1 MAIAEGAGIDSFRVL
16 LSGMMPRMRATLL
29 AQGVL
34 SLGLCLLA
42 LVAHAD
48 TPAPSS
54 SVALIAPG
62 AQYRYW
68 VDTTPLPA
76 EQYGTIA
83 LFDAEGASPS
93 IASRPVLWTSLQS
106 APEGWPSKGLS
117 AGAHQTGLAPLAS
130 RRGATKCD
138 CKTEVG
144 DSSKKRQAALYVSR
158 RFTLPADVDL
168 AKYSLLELRLLYRDG
183 VRVFLNGRQIT
194 SRAFPTESDALPNA
208 KASKGPEWEE
218 FLIPVTR
225 GSLVVGE
232 NVFSVEVR
240 PGSHAHGV
248 RFDAALALREA
259 GRVVRGPMVQRVRE
273 QSASIRFD
281 TDLPSVAYVEYG
293 TTSSFGRR
301 ATSAAG
307 TLARHHRVQLTGL
320 APGQAVHY
328 RVVAAGHAGKAH
340 IFHVPPKAP
349 EPLRFAVYGDV
360 RGGHRVHGEILS
372 SLLDEAIDFVVVTGD
387 MVLRGSDEA
396 DWQRFFLVAAPLLA
410 RLPYY
415 PVAGNHDTGTSGDE
429 RRRMSELFA
438 LWPAPE
444 ERPAEGAWHSFDI
457 SGVHF
462 VMLDSNHYRHEGQLS
477 WLKKDLAAARAKGAR
492 AIFAVTHAGPYS
504 RGLHMGHR
512 YAAEHYAP
520 LLAKFGTTVL
530 FSGHDHLYQRG
541 TAAGLNY
548 IVSGGGGAPLY
559 SIRCGVRGK
568 PRCKTKD
575 GMKHVAKENHYIL
588 VTVFPSYVSVC
599 PKRVDRTPLEPCI
612 RYPLK

>member
-1 MAIAEGAGIDSFRVL
+1 
-16 LSGMMPRMRATLL
+16 MRAALL
-29 AQGVL
+29 AQGAL

-42 LVAHAD
+42 PKAHAD
-48 TPAPSS
+48 AAPAVVS
-54 SVALIAPG
+54 LIAPG
-62 AQYRYW
+62 AEYNYW

-76 EQYGTIA
+76 EQYGAIA
-83 LFDAEGASPS
+83 LFDADGPS
-93 IASRPVLWTSLQS
+93 AALPHRPVLWSALQN
-106 APEGWPSKGLS
+106 APAGWPANGLEGPKFRS
-117 AGAHQTGLAPLAS
+117 GIAPLAS
-130 RRGATKCD
+130 RHGSAKCD
-138 CKTEVG
+138 CATVVG
-144 DSSKKRQAALYVSR
+144 DSNKTRQAALYASR
-158 RFTLPADVDL
+158 RFAMPGNIDFT
-168 AKYSLLELRLLYRDG
+168 KYPLLEVRILYRDG

-194 SRAFPTESDALPNA
+194 SRAFPKASDPIPSA

-218 FLIPVTR
+218 FLLPVSPDFFVE
-225 GSLVVGE
+225 GQ
-232 NVFSVEVR
+232 NVLSVEVR

-259 GRVVRGPMVQRVRE
+259 GRVVRGPMVQRVRK
-273 QSASIRFD
+273 QTASIRFD
-281 TDLPSVAYVEYG
+281 TDLPSVAFVEYG
-293 TTSSFGRR
+293 ATSKLGNK
-301 ATSAAG
+301 AKSAAG
-307 TLARHHRVQLTGL
+307 TLARHHRAQLAGL

-328 RVVAAGHAGKAH
+328 RVVAAGQPGPIH
-340 IFHVPPKAP
+340 IFHVPPEDP

-360 RGGHRVHGEILS
+360 RGGHRVHASIAN

-396 DWQRFFLVAAPLLA
+396 DWQRFFSVAGPLLA

-444 ERPAEGAWHSFDI
+444 ERAAEGAWHSFDI

-462 VMLDSNHYRHEGQLS
+462 VMLDSNHYRHEAQLA
-477 WLKKDLAAARAKGAR
+477 WLKKDLASAQASGKR
-492 AIFAVTHAGPYS
+492 AIFAVVHAGPYS

-520 LLAKFGTTVL
+520 LLKEYGTTLL

-541 TAAGLNY
+541 TADGLNY
-548 IVSGGGGAPLY
+548 MVSGGGGAPLY
-559 SIRCGVRGK
+559 SVRCGVKGK
-568 PRCKTKD
+568 PRCKLND
-575 GMKHVAKENHYIL
+575 GMKHVAKEHHYVL
-588 VTVFPSYVSVC
+588 VTVFPGYVSAC
-599 PKRVDRTPLEPCI
+599 PKRVDRTPLEACI